1 MGMSL
6 GFGVG
11 IGHLRRSVPEATGSL
26 LIDSNPILIDSFA
39 IVFS

>member
-11 IGHLRRSVPEATGSL
+11 IGHLRKSVPAASGSL
-26 LIDSNPILIDSFA
+26 LIDSNPVLIDSFA
-39 IVFS
+39 ITFS